1 MCSRAPRTAINL
13 EVMALLYDGCRSPS
27 SRKQNY
33 VSDCPPP
40 LLLLTGMALVGDI
53 SPVSSRGRAV
63 NAGTAC
69 HGTNL
74 YLTIRH
80 RAEKHEC

>member
-1 MCSRAPRTAINL
+1 MSSEIFLDVLARAAHGDKFGGHGAVVRRLPL
-13 EVMALLYDGCRSPS
+13 AL
-27 SRKQNY
+27 KQEAKL
-33 VSDCPPP
+33 CFR
-40 LLLLTGMALVGDI
+40 LTGMALVGDI